1 LFLRL
6 LKGLPWAERFNRL
19 PPEEADMGTQ
29 ITLQQLQYFLSAV
42 EHGSLSAAAEA
53 HYVAQPSLSEQ
64 IRRLERQLG
73 VTLFHRTNRKLIVT
87 DAARML
93 IPHAERTVKAAEEA
107 AASVDP
113 ARNLTGGTVAFGT
126 FSSAHHFLHTDLVAQ
141 FRALYPQ
148 VQMRLLGHNSVQV
161 ADSVRDGQ
169 LEAGLVALPVDDRGL
184 DVGPVEWVAEAVY
197 LSRRRV
203 RRPLSIQE
211 VAEADLILPEVRW
224 GDVDPTRRQLLALA
238 QNAGVAL
245 RPIVEVESPA
255 TALALAEQ
263 GVGDTVISLPLAHA
277 LGSTANLHWNSLE
290 RPLYETFAFITRRG
304 SALSPATEIVIRLA
318 RQLLGKLPH
327 SARLPG

>member
-1 LFLRL
+1 VST
-6 LKGLPWAERFNRL
+6 P
-19 PPEEADMGTQ
+19 

-73 VTLFHRTNRKLIVT
+73 VSLFHRTNRKLILT

-93 IPHAERTVKAAEEA
+93 IPHAERTIMAAEDA

-126 FSSAHHFLHTDLVAQ
+126 FSTAHHLLHADLVTQ

-148 VQMRLLGHNSVQV
+148 VHMRLLGHNSVQV

-169 LEAGLVALPVDDRGL
+169 LEAGVVALPVDDRGL

-197 LSRRRV
+197 LSRNRSRV
-203 RRPLSIQE
+203 RRPLSIHD

-224 GDVDPTRRQLLALA
+224 GDMDPTRRQLLTLA

-290 RPLYETFAFITRRG
+290 HPLHETFAFITRRG
-304 SALSPATEIVIRLA
+304 TTPSPATDIVIRLT
-318 RQLLGKLPH
+318 RQLLGQLSH
-327 SARLPG
+327 STRVPG